1 MLQSL
6 FSIQNMLLKTSISY
20 INYMS
25 IRVYLRELKI
35 ERKKTDIPKS
45 QTIFNYVGKS

>member
-1 MLQSL
+1 MA
-6 FSIQNMLLKTSISY
+6 
-20 INYMS
+20 